1 MTPRYTFRQM
11 ILGRNARR
19 VAGRRGEDR
28 LRVVPVFGFAWLI
41 GLPNSIASHS
51 GRLTAGVWWHGTTG
65 QCEGASSARRYL
77 LDRYAGSTN
86 SRKWP
91 CGG

>member
-28 LRVVPVFGFAWLI
+28 LRVVPVFGFA
-41 GLPNSIASHS
+41 
-51 GRLTAGVWWHGTTG
+51 
-65 QCEGASSARRYL
+65 
-77 LDRYAGSTN
+77 
-86 SRKWP
+86 
-91 CGG
+91 